1 MKFTA
6 PNKLC
11 DKGFSMIEILVAL
24 LLISVGFMNIAG
36 LQTAAKKANYASLQ
50 RTTAA
55 ILMRDVAEKMRANPV
70 ALGEYLT
77 ASGGIGGG
85 TLTQPSVTCTSSA
98 TCNPLQL
105 AAYDMWLWEQ
115 AIDGANESRSING
128 TATNTG
134 GLVNPTACVS
144 GPAGGLAGVY
154 TITLVWRGLNE
165 LSNVSVDA
173 CGTGAGKYGANEEFR
188 RILSVR
194 TYISP

>member
-1 MKFTA
+1 MKFTG
-6 PNKLC
+6 PNKLS

-77 ASGGIGGG
+77 APGGIGGG

-115 AIDGANESRSING
+115 AIDGSQWESIH
-128 TATNTG
+128 
-134 GLVNPTACVS
+134 
-144 GPAGGLAGVY
+144 
-154 TITLVWRGLNE
+154 
-165 LSNVSVDA
+165 
-173 CGTGAGKYGANEEFR
+173 
-188 RILSVR
+188 
-194 TYISP
+194 